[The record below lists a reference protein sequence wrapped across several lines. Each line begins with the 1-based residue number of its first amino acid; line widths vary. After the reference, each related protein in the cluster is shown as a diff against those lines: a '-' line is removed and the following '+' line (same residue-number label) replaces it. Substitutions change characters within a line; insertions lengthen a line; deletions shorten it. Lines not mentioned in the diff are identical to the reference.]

1 MWIVLDGSFLTTTIW
16 WLALWK
22 PSFLWFPIY
31 SSAAMKNNFSLKD
44 FCANKKQK
52 TKKPTQT
59 PGTMTL
65 PVVVASLACLLSF
78 NHFWSKPCS
87 CVCFEIKSWLNDCRV
102 RSRSVAKCKIL
113 NVVFP
118 LKKKNNTK
126 NLYFIYVWMPRLGQL
141 LLYINRIRILL
152 PPLGSQSTW
161 GVRVWH
167 AMEKHS
173 NCSYPQS
180 QGIS

>member
-1 MWIVLDGSFLTTTIW
+1 MSVSNDWLNLGIIWVNKHLKCLEFNQMWIVLDGSFLTTTIW

-118 LKKKNNTK
+118 LKKKTTQK
-126 NLYFIYVWMPRLGQL
+126 TYTLYMFECLGW
-141 LLYINRIRILL
+141 
-152 PPLGSQSTW
+152 T
-161 GVRVWH
+161 
-167 AMEKHS
+167 
-173 NCSYPQS
+173 SYCYT
-180 QGIS
+180 